1 MEKTIRHPHLPT
13 KVPSLMMLVKKH
25 IQQVVGSF
33 LYYARAGD
41 PTILMALSDIA
52 TQQSVPTEN
61 TKKWVD
67 QFLDYMWTHPDA
79 TIWYHASDMI
89 LNVPSDAL
97 YLSAPRARSRAGG
110 YFFLGS
116 IPVDGD
122 PIKLNGTFHIT
133 CQTSCCIRHWSQTG
147 SPLPQCPRSQSPS
160 AYPEQAWAST
170 TANTN
175 THWQCYYRWHCQ

>member
-61 TKKWVD
+61 TKK
-67 QFLDYMWTHPDA
+67 
-79 TIWYHASDMI
+79 
-89 LNVPSDAL
+89 
-97 YLSAPRARSRAGG
+97 
-110 YFFLGS
+110 
-116 IPVDGD
+116 
-122 PIKLNGTFHIT
+122 
-133 CQTSCCIRHWSQTG
+133 
-147 SPLPQCPRSQSPS
+147 
-160 AYPEQAWAST
+160 
-170 TANTN
+170 
-175 THWQCYYRWHCQ
+175 